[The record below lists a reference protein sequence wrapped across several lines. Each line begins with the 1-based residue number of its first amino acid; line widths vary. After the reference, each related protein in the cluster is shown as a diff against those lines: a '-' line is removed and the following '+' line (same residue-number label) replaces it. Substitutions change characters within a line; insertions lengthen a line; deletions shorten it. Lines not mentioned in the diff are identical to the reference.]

1 MTNERNQ
8 SRMPIISNFHY
19 GIVMKHADRL
29 NNAIN
34 HDRDSTYSYFGFKVP
49 KYFKLN
55 LICHFYDV
63 FLLIINSFIFAKII
77 SDT

>member
-8 SRMPIISNFHY
+8 SRMPIISNFHF

-29 NNAIN
+29 NKAIK
-34 HDRDSTYSYFGFKVP
+34 HERDSTYSYFGFKVL

-55 LICHFYDV
+55 LIWYFYNTLKC
-63 FLLIINSFIFAKII
+63 FS
-77 SDT
+77 